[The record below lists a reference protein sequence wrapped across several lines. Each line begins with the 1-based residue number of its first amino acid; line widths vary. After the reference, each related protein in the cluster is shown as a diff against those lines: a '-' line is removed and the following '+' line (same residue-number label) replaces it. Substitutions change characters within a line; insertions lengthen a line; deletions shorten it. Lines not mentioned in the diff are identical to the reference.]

1 VEKMKQQLFSIDN
14 AKVLV
19 WELTESVEEL
29 QLILYPTNSEIVELE
44 KLVSE
49 KRKLEYLGVRIALKE
64 LIGKKVI
71 IEYDSNGKPFLL
83 DKSYQISISH
93 CKNWIAVMIHPTSLV
108 GVDVEIPTDKIL
120 KLQKRFLN
128 ETEQKDLANGENI
141 NQLMLAWSAKEALY
155 KIIGIEAVDFAN
167 QLHIFPFEMKSIGKF
182 TAEHVKSK
190 KIYELNYYQHS
201 DYTLVYCLT

>member
-1 VEKMKQQLFSIDN
+1 MKQQVFSIED

-19 WELTESVEEL
+19 WELTESAEEL
-29 QLILYPTNSEIVELE
+29 ELNLYPTNSELVELE
-44 KLVSE
+44 KFASE
-49 KRKLEYLGVRIALKE
+49 KRKLEYLSVRIALKE

-71 IEYDSNGKPFLL
+71 IEYDKDGKPYLL

-93 CKNWIAVMIHPTSLV
+93 CKSWIAVMIHPTRLV
-108 GVDVEIPTDKIL
+108 GIDIEIPTDKIL

-128 ETEQKDLANGENI
+128 ETEQKYLATGENI

-182 TAEHVKSK
+182 TAEHVKTK
-190 KIYELNYYQHS
+190 KIYELNYHQHS